1 MKTIK
6 KRSARQ
12 TRYQYMMI
20 YFVNS
25 DEFEFA
31 VIILFG
37 KKVLKYS
44 ENTT

>member
-20 YFVNS
+20 YFINIVKRKTRMPLTSN
-25 DEFEFA
+25 
-31 VIILFG
+31 
-37 KKVLKYS
+37 
-44 ENTT
+44 